1 GVSTDEVRCHV
12 EAAPRSKNLFDEA
25 LHCGAISWVSG
36 THQHPRVGPT
46 GQVTKR
52 VAQSGAFRLISEGY
66 RDVSAL
72 LELRAQHRRPDVAGG
87 ARKYYGAPSKIEHPG
102 PYPEMT

>member
-1 GVSTDEVRCHV
+1 MTRTTDEVRRHV

-25 LHCGAISWVSG
+25 LHCGAISRVSG

-52 VAQSGAFRLISEGY
+52 VAQSGTFRLVSEGY

-72 LELRAQHRRPDVAGG
+72 LEIGAQHRRPDVAGG
-87 ARKYYGAPSKIEHPG
+87 ARKYYGALRKIEHLG
-102 PYPEMT
+102 